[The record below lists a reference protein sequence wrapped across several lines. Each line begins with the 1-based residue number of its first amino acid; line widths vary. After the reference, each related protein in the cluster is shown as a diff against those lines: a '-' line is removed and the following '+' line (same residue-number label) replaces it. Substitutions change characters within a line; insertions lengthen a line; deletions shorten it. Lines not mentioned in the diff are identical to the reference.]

1 MKEILKIEDLRVAWP
16 GGEAVLDGVSLSL
29 AEGRL
34 TGIVG
39 PSGGGKST
47 LCLAAAGII
56 PRLLSARVEGR
67 ILLAGRDLA
76 DLTLPEIAAQ
86 VGIVFQDPET
96 QLFLPRVLNELAF
109 GPENLALPV
118 AEIRRRI
125 GQAARDTGCEELL
138 DANPNELSG
147 GQQQIVALAAVLAMQ
162 PRVLILDEVTAQLD
176 PESCRRIQD
185 IIAALLDRGATV
197 LMVEHNL
204 DQLARAHELY
214 CLREGRLEAVPGQV
228 DEAWLERVYGEG
240 P

>member
-1 MKEILKIEDLRVAWP
+1 MKAILTVEDLRVAWP
-16 GGEAVLDGVSLSL
+16 GGQAVLDGVSLSL
-29 AEGRL
+29 AAGRL
-34 TGIVG
+34 TGIIG

-56 PRLLSARVEGR
+56 PRLLPAEVQGR
-67 ILLAGRDLA
+67 ILLDGQNLA
-76 DLTLPEIAAQ
+76 DLTLPEIAAR

-118 AEIRRRI
+118 PEIWERI
-125 GQAARDTGCEELL
+125 GRVARDTGCEELL

-185 IIAALLDRGATV
+185 IIAALLDRGTAV

-204 DQLARAHELY
+204 DQLALAHELY
-214 CLREGRLEAVPGQV
+214 CLRNGRLEAVPGQV
-228 DEAWLERVYGEG
+228 DAAWLARVYGES